1 VLFHQIFQVLI
12 DGGAVLG
19 IFVILLINNKGV
31 RKSRANL
38 FLSILLGALTFSVF
52 HSHYASEV
60 IRLLSGHPYFVGDPT
75 ILVIAPLLWFYT
87 VELTGGRIR
96 FNASTILQFLP
107 FFFICFCSI
116 SFQYISPESQFIR
129 FLDQHPRV
137 VLAAFWLIVVIQFS
151 WYATLI
157 HRKWLSYQQLIRQ
170 EVSNPEG
177 VNISWIRFF
186 TMMFLAVTIFMLFA
200 LFAVIH
206 MNYGE
211 WLWQT
216 VGIVFSLSIF
226 ALGYRGILQKEI
238 FYNEV
243 VTSDIKAPATE
254 QKPFT
259 DRQSLDRLA
268 QFMVKNRPFLDP
280 DLSLSSLSK
289 AMDLGRGQLSQLINE
304 GAGEN
309 FYDFINK
316 YRVEE
321 VKRLMADPKM
331 QHYNLLG
338 VALEAGF
345 KSKSTFNLTFKRF
358 TGLTPTEYRKNIT
371 QQDVQ

>member
-1 VLFHQIFQVLI
+1 VLFNQIFKILV

-19 IFVILLINNKGV
+19 IFVILLINSRSV
-31 RKSRANL
+31 RKSRANVY
-38 FLSILLGALTFSVF
+38 LSILLGALTFSVL
-52 HSHYASEV
+52 HGQYAGHV
-60 IRLLSGHPYFVGDPT
+60 IASLAGRPYFIGDPT

-87 VELTGGRIR
+87 VTLTGGKVR
-96 FNASTILQFLP
+96 FNASTVLQFAP
-107 FFFICFCSI
+107 CAFICICSI
-116 SFQYISPESQFIR
+116 TFQYISPESEFIKY
-129 FLDQHPRV
+129 LDHHPRIV
-137 VLAAFWLIVVIQFS
+137 MAIFWFIVVVQFS
-151 WYATLI
+151 WYVILI
-157 HRKWLSYQQLIRQ
+157 HRKWLFYQELIRQ

-186 TMMFLAVTIFMLFA
+186 TMVFLAVTIFMLFG

-206 MNYGE
+206 MDYGE

-216 VGIVFSLSIF
+216 VSIVFSMSIF
-226 ALGYRGILQKEI
+226 AIGYQGILQKEI

-243 VTSDIKAPATE
+243 MESEIKPPASE
-254 QKPFT
+254 QKQI
-259 DRQSLDRLA
+259 DQQSIDRLVD
-268 QFMVKNRPFLDP
+268 FMITTRPFLDP

-289 AMDLGRGQLSQLINE
+289 AMNLSRTQLSQLINE
-304 GAGEN
+304 GVGEN

-316 YRVEE
+316 YRIEE
-321 VKRLMADPKM
+321 VKRLMADPKVK
-331 QHYNLLG
+331 HYNLLG